1 MLIAKNR
8 LPRRIM
14 GNGQEVE
21 KLVVSG
27 TTWFDATSTIP
38 VEGSPTLY
46 KYSSKLSSSV
56 AQMASDFIGLPS
68 GSITDV
74 LYKDSEGY
82 CYVIDSDTNEII
94 RFNNTIDYIDR
105 TTDPEHAKV
114 LVTFRASDRAI
125 IIPDGRPL
133 FNYKTEN
140 GIISN
145 GTLWGD
151 TGSNGT
157 LGPKLRFCRYLPIL
171 TYSIA
176 NSVTIVDKSNDIFI
190 STGGSSTAWITAT
203 EKVAPQYNVLVKNE
217 GTKDYN
223 LKAKIGRLYL
233 QCSAQYHTG
242 AGTVEYGTITLD
254 SDNSWLDTREQ
265 VFIDG
270 TQS

>member
-8 LPRRIM
+8 LPRRIY
-14 GNGQEVE
+14 GKNNSEVE

-38 VEGSPTLY
+38 VEGSPALY
-46 KYSSKLSSSV
+46 TYGTKTGSTVNLMKYPT
-56 AQMASDFIGLPS
+56 IELPN

-94 RFNNTIDYIDR
+94 RFNDTIDYMDR
-105 TTDPEHAKV
+105 TADPEYAEA
-114 LVTFRASDRAI
+114 LATFRANDGAI
-125 IIPDGRPL
+125 IIPEGAS

-140 GIISN
+140 SITNNYYILGERP
-145 GTLWGD
+145 GA
-151 TGSNGT
+151 

-171 TYSIA
+171 KYDVA
-176 NSVTIVDKSNDIFI
+176 NSITIVKKRVVIEFGNITSQY
-190 STGGSSTAWITAT
+190 ITAT

-217 GTKDYN
+217 GTKDYD
-223 LKAKIGRLYL
+223 LKAKIGRLYV
-233 QCSAQYHTG
+233 QYSAERSGGSG
-242 AGTVEYGTITLD
+242 ALYEYGTITLN
-254 SDNSWLDTREQ
+254 SDDTWLDTREQ

>member
-14 GNGQEVE
+14 GNSQEVE

-38 VEGSPTLY
+38 VEGSPPLY
-46 KYSSKLSSSV
+46 TYGTKLSSNV
-56 AQMASDFIGLPS
+56 PQMRSPIIGLPG
-68 GSITDV
+68 GSVTNV

-94 RFNNTIDYIDR
+94 RFNDTIDYIDR
-105 TTDPEHAKV
+105 TTDPEHADV
-114 LVTFRASDRAI
+114 LVTFRANDGAI
-125 IIPDGRPL
+125 IIPDGNPS

-140 GIISN
+140 DITSN

-151 TGSNGT
+151 TGSGGK

-171 TYSIA
+171 KYDVA
-176 NSVTIVDKSNDIFI
+176 NNVTIVNKSRDIYI
-190 STGGSSTAWITAT
+190 STDASSTSWITAT
-203 EKVAPQYNVLVKNE
+203 EKVAPQYNILVKNE
-217 GTKDYN
+217 GIKNYN

-233 QCSAQYHTG
+233 QCSAEYVTG
-242 AGTVEYGTITLD
+242 AGSVEYGTITLD
-254 SDNSWLDTREQ
+254 SDDSWLDTREQ

-270 TQS
+270 TQ

>member
-38 VEGSPTLY
+38 VEGSPALY
-46 KYSSKLSSSV
+46 AYSTKRSSNVPKMTSPI
-56 AQMASDFIGLPS
+56 IGLPG
-68 GSITDV
+68 GSVTGV

-82 CYVIDSDTNEII
+82 CYVIDSDTNEIL
-94 RFNNTIDYIDR
+94 RFNDTIDYMDR
-105 TTDPEHAKV
+105 TIPNSSEK
-114 LVTFRASDRAI
+114 LVTFRASDGAI
-125 IIPDGRPL
+125 IIPDDRPS
-133 FNYKTEN
+133 FNYKIEN
-140 GIISN
+140 GISSD

-151 TGSNGT
+151 TGSGT
-157 LGPKLRFCRYLPIL
+157 LGPKLKFCRYLPIVKYDVAD
-171 TYSIA
+171 TI
-176 NSVTIVDKSNDIFI
+176 TIVDKSGGIYI
-190 STGGSSTAWITAT
+190 STGSSGTAWITAT
-203 EKVAPQYNVLVKNE
+203 KKIAPQYNILVKNE
-217 GTKDYN
+217 GTKDYD

-233 QCSAQYHTG
+233 QCSAQYRPG
-242 AGTVEYGTITLD
+242 AGTVKQGTITLD
-254 SDNSWLDTREQ
+254 SDDSWLDTREQ

>member
-46 KYSSKLSSSV
+46 TYSRKTSSTANEISPL
-56 AQMASDFIGLPS
+56 IGLPG
-68 GSITDV
+68 GSVTDV

-94 RFNNTIDYIDR
+94 RFNSTIDYVDR
-105 TTDPEHAKV
+105 SIPNGDNV
-114 LVTFRASDRAI
+114 LVTFRASDGAI
-125 IIPDGRPL
+125 IIPNDKPL
-133 FNYKTEN
+133 FNYKIENAISFDSYLCGDLGYN
-140 GIISN
+140 GI
-145 GTLWGD
+145 
-151 TGSNGT
+151 

-171 TYSIA
+171 KYDIT
-176 NSVTIVDKSNDIFI
+176 NNVTIVDKSNKIYMTYGDR
-190 STGGSSTAWITAT
+190 TNQWLTAT

-217 GTKDYN
+217 GTKDYD

-233 QCSAQYHTG
+233 QCSVKDTTG

-254 SDNSWLDTREQ
+254 SDDSWLNTREQ
-265 VFIDG
+265 IFIDG